1 MASRGGV
8 LPETAHGKRL
18 GSPRAAILPTRC
30 GGGVPRTAPL
40 PSWGFPGAG
49 RGHAGAD
56 LGSAGGGVPPSAPG
70 RGRSRRRRRQVSE
83 RLLEVGFV
91 YLHAVVMGV
100 AARYPVPSTSAP
112 T

>member
-1 MASRGGV
+1 M
-8 LPETAHGKRL
+8 
-18 GSPRAAILPTRC
+18 GSAWEAQGRRFCPQDVV
-30 GGGVPRTAPL
+30 GGVPRTAPL

-91 YLHAVVMGV
+91 DLHAVVMGV
-100 AARYPVPSTSAP
+100 AARYPVPSTVLEEP
-112 T
+112 RV